1 MLRYLNGLYQSAKKL
16 ESPAREICWMLLDT
30 ALFFVLIG
38 FMILIFLVG
47 IPVLTILFILL
58 KAYEMVV
65 YLRDDSQAQKDE
77 G

>member
-1 MLRYLNGLYQSAKKL
+1 
-16 ESPAREICWMLLDT
+16 MLLDT